1 MKQREKEL
9 QEHHEHMTSARAAL
23 LLERQQ
29 ARFNKELRRAL
40 DNTNAQLAQAH
51 DAQWVTMGLIDYIWL
66 ARTTELIVLQ

>member
-9 QEHHEHMTSARAAL
+9 QEHHELMTSARAAL
-23 LLERQQ
+23 LLERRQ

-51 DAQWVTMGLIDYIWL
+51 DAQWVTMALIDYIW
-66 ARTTELIVLQ
+66 

>member
-1 MKQREKEL
+1 MIRTNCVQRAVMEQREKEL

-29 ARFNKELRRAL
+29 ARINKELRRTM

-51 DAQWVTMGLIDYIWL
+51 DAQ
-66 ARTTELIVLQ
+66 